1 MIRNEPKDINEN
13 KLHRTDLRNV
23 SLSLYGEHRKHL
35 PTLPKS
41 REDTRTAIEMIDTM
55 TSKNEQFVIGND
67 QESGII
73 IFSTELLYF
82 LQKLT
87 SHVFVM
93 M

>member
-23 SLSLYGEHRKHL
+23 SLSLYREHRKHL

-41 REDTRTAIEMIDTM
+41 REDTHAAIEMIDTM
-55 TSKNEQFVIGND
+55 TSKNEKFLKVNA

-73 IFSTELLYF
+73 IFSTLI
-82 LQKLT
+82 
-87 SHVFVM
+87 SV
-93 M
+93 